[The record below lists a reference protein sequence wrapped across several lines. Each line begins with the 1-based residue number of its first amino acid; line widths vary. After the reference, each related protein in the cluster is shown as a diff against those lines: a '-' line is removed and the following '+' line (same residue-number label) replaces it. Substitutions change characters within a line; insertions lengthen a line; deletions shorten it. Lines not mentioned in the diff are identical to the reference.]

1 MSIKNKLVTAVTTA
15 GLLAGLFGSAFV
27 PAARAASVATAATVW
42 TGGDGTA
49 TGIQYYSPLVAPAGV
64 TTLTVVN
71 ADDDGAFSLDVTGT
85 TFTSCGVAAGVDGN
99 AGGGGAPAVSGTV
112 VGTTQCSTTVAAN
125 AANDTIVWTFATKK
139 LASGATATVILTDPD
154 GDKIYEVTLTSRTAV
169 TGVIS
174 ATKSTLAKAA
184 AGDVTTTAGVEY
196 IDASAKFVLDGK
208 LNDANGSAI
217 TSAPVLLA
225 TIDAG
230 DVTLGT
236 GANAAAAAG
245 ATGAASTKAASATV
259 TVNAA
264 GFYAV
269 DVYHPG
275 ADYAGG
281 TYTVTVK
288 NLVTGVVISTY
299 SGGFIGAAA
308 TVTVTTAGAN
318 VASAIAEHVGDF
330 FTVVVKDAK
339 GIEWHQGAASLTVAG
354 KDETATTV
362 AGYTD
367 AVLDTAIAI
376 GAGTGIIKAGVV
388 SNLKYNYDKD
398 ICVTGKSGKTR
409 TITFTSA
416 AGITSNTK
424 PSATVTLTCRA
435 DASATYKLSS
445 LAFSKT
451 QPLAGEI
458 IDLTFGF
465 VDADLTANS
474 GSIAGYGA
482 IVTGANYVVSL
493 VGGTDVATT
502 GSATAGNDIAG
513 TGDGDIDAAQT
524 IQSGTGS
531 FFVAVKSST
540 TVGTAMQATIPGS
553 SLVATGATTDTSF
566 DGVIEAG
573 AKKLKATA
581 TFGIA
586 AGGKKIAFTLENA
599 RTGAV
604 KTYYRKANASG
615 VATFTLNFRGTF
627 DVTASF
633 GDSISNTVVLKK

>member
-1 MSIKNKLVTAVTTA
+1 VTAITTA

-27 PAARAASVATAATVW
+27 PVARAASVATAEITAS
-42 TGGDGTA
+42 GGDGTDA
-49 TGIQYYSPLVAPAGV
+49 TYTYYSTAVAPTLSGVV
-64 TTLTVVN
+64 TTVN
-71 ADDDGAFSLDVTGT
+71 AADDGVFDLSVSGGEL
-85 TFTSCGVAAGVDGN
+85 TSATATLGGAAGATMV
-99 AGGGGAPAVSGTV
+99 GTV
-112 VGTTQCSTTVAAN
+112 VSTTKISTLLTASAA
-125 AANDTIVWTFATKK
+125 AQTVTFAVTLKK
-139 LASGATATVILTDPD
+139 LTAGQVATVTVNDPD
-154 GDKIYEVTLTSRTAV
+154 GDVIATISLQGRTAV

-184 AGDVTTTAGVEY
+184 VGDVTTTASVEY
-196 IDASAKFVLDGK
+196 IDASAKFVLNGK
-208 LNDANGSAI
+208 VNDANGSAI

-230 DVTLGT
+230 AVTMGT
-236 GANAAAAAG
+236 GADAAAAAL
-245 ATGAASTKAASATV
+245 ATGAAGTKAASATV
-259 TVNAA
+259 TVNAS

-275 ADYAGG
+275 VDYAGG

-299 SGGFIGAAA
+299 TGGFIGAAA
-308 TVTVTTAGAN
+308 TVTATPAGAN
-318 VASAIAEHVGDF
+318 VASGIAEHVGDF

-339 GIEWHQGAASLTVAG
+339 GIEWHQAAASITVSG
-354 KDETATTV
+354 KDEAGTTTA
-362 AGYTD
+362 GFTD
-367 AVLDTAIAI
+367 AVLDSGIAI
-376 GAGTGIIKAGVV
+376 GAGTGIIKAGTA

-398 ICVTGKSGKTR
+398 ICVAGKSGKTR

-435 DASATYKLSS
+435 DATATYKLSS
-445 LAFSKT
+445 LAFSKA

-465 VDADLTANS
+465 VDADLTATS

-482 IVTGANYVVSL
+482 IVTAADYVVSL
-493 VGGTDVATT
+493 VGGIDVATT

-513 TGDGDIDAAQT
+513 TGDGDINAAQT

-553 SLVATGATTDTSF
+553 SLVATAATTDTSF
-566 DGVIEAG
+566 SGTLTAG
-573 AKKLKATA
+573 AKKLVATA
-581 TFGIA
+581 TFGLA
-586 AGGKKIAFTLENA
+586 AGGKKIAFTVENA

-615 VATFTLNFRGTF
+615 VATFTLRFRGTF
-627 DVTASF
+627 EVTATF
-633 GDSISNTVVLKK
+633 GDSITDTVTLRK

>member
-1 MSIKNKLVTAVTTA
+1 VTFAVTLKKLTA
-15 GLLAGLFGSAFV
+15 GQIV
-27 PAARAASVATAATVW
+27 TV
-42 TGGDGTA
+42 
-49 TGIQYYSPLVAPAGV
+49 
-64 TTLTVVN
+64 TLN
-71 ADDDGAFSLDVTGT
+71 
-85 TFTSCGVAAGVDGN
+85 
-99 AGGGGAPAVSGTV
+99 
-112 VGTTQCSTTVAAN
+112 
-125 AANDTIVWTFATKK
+125 
-139 LASGATATVILTDPD
+139 DPD
-154 GDKIYEVTLTSRTAV
+154 GDVIATISLQGRTAV

-174 ATKSTLAKAA
+174 ASKSTLAKAA
-184 AGDVTTTAGVEY
+184 AGDVTTTASVEY
-196 IDASAKFVLDGK
+196 IDASAKFVLNGK
-208 LNDANGSAI
+208 VNDANGSAI

-230 DVTLGT
+230 NVTLGT
-236 GANAAAAAG
+236 GADAAAAAA
-245 ATGAASTKAASATV
+245 ATGAAGTKAASATV
-259 TVNAA
+259 TVNAS

-299 SGGFIGAAA
+299 TGGFIGAAA
-308 TVTVTTAGAN
+308 TVTVTPAGEN

-376 GAGTGIIKAGVV
+376 GGGTGIIKAGVV

-398 ICVTGKSGKTR
+398 ICATGKSGKTR

-465 VDADLTANS
+465 VDADLTATS

-502 GSATAGNDIAG
+502 GSATAGNDIA
-513 TGDGDIDAAQT
+513 GDGDIDAAQT